1 MALWLAVLVD
11 LTHALAT
18 TSPSW
23 PDAPHLVV
31 QIEADYPQGYF
42 ARHVSLPE
50 HAGTHVDAPAHF
62 VKGAA
67 TVDAIAPDALRADA
81 VVVDVRDKVAKNAEY
96 AVAPADL
103 EAWER
108 AHGAMPAHALVIART
123 GWEARW
129 SDEKRYR
136 NQDAKG
142 VMRFPGFSPDA
153 IAWLIAH
160 HPGFVGAGIDT
171 LSIDVGASPDFAAH
185 RKLLGAGKYGIENLA
200 GLDALPARGATVVV
214 APLKLAGGSGA
225 PARVFADV
233 PR

>member
-1 MALWLAVLVD
+1 MLWLAVLVD

-18 TSPSW
+18 TSPAW
-23 PDAPHLVV
+23 PGTPHLEVKL
-31 QIEADYPQGYF
+31 EADYPQGYF

-50 HAGTHVDAPAHF
+50 HSGTHLDAPAHF
-62 VKGAA
+62 VRGAA
-67 TVDAIAPDALRADA
+67 TVDAIAPADLRAEA
-81 VVVDVRDKVAKNAEY
+81 VVVDVRAEVAKNPEY
-96 AVAPADL
+96 AVRAADL

-108 AHGAMPAHALVIART
+108 AHGPMPERALVLART

-129 SDEKRYR
+129 PDEKRYR
-136 NQDAKG
+136 NADKKG
-142 VMRFPGFSPDA
+142 VMRFPGFGADA

-160 HPGFVGAGIDT
+160 HPRFVGAGIDT

-185 RKLLGAGKYGIENLA
+185 KKLLGAGKYGLENLA
-200 GLDALPARGATVVV
+200 GLDALPARGATVIV

-225 PARVFADV
+225 PARVLADV